1 MNGFA
6 VATIFSA
13 VDKFSPVLNKAQ
25 GNVNKFAVG
34 AKAAFRSVV
43 PEASRLNDVIKGV
56 TIGNLLT
63 KGITTAVNAIRS
75 NFSNAV
81 TYASSLIE
89 VQNIVDTVFGESS
102 KTIDD
107 FAKSA
112 GKNFG
117 LTELQAKKFSS
128 TFGAILSGIGI
139 KGDLGL
145 GISTN
150 LTGLAGDLASFYNM
164 SQEEA
169 FSKLQSG
176 LMGKTQPLQS
186 IGIDVSA
193 TSMEEFAKAQGKV
206 WKNMN
211 RTNQTLLRYQYIM
224 EKTKLAQG
232 DYMKPIDSWA
242 VSSRNATNSIQE
254 MFGKLAVGLMPTLI
268 KLADLVTATAQK
280 IGAWADENKRLIAT
294 KLEKWVNNLIGFTSA
309 LVKITLKYGP
319 AILTAVVAIKAF
331 SMAKAV
337 YQGITVAVQAYNA
350 MLAAQKAATA
360 GATVA
365 QHGLNAA
372 MKANII
378 GLIVAAVILL
388 IGLFMQLASKVGG
401 VKNAFIVV
409 GQTFMK
415 WVLTPV
421 NFWIDAFQLILP
433 IGARIGVVLIESFK
447 AVGQTLMKWLLTPIN
462 FVIEGIKGILTIAS
476 KLPGKAGGFAKD
488 ALGAI
493 GGFQGHMNTM
503 LTGSDSTLFNSGT
516 SALLDPARGAKDVMA
531 DKIQAAE
538 KAATAGVT
546 GIQSF
551 QDKMNVTLT
560 GSDSTL
566 FNSGPGYLADPYR
579 NARAA
584 ELERQAEAA
593 GEEEDPMGETNDLL
607 AKILARQGDEI
618 GAINDLNDSG
628 PNSPKNLRWNKMGA
642 EDYWSVARAGI

>member
-1 MNGFA
+1 LASKA
-6 VATIFSA
+6 VETIFSA
-13 VDKFSPVLNKAQ
+13 VDRVTPAFGKMSA
-25 GNVNKFAVG
+25 GADKFAVG

-56 TIGNLLT
+56 TIGALAA
-63 KGITTAVNAIRS
+63 KGISMAVGAIRS

-89 VQNIVDTVFGESS
+89 VQNIVDTVFGESA
-102 KTIDD
+102 KTIDA

-128 TFGAILSGIGI
+128 TFGAIMSGIGI
-139 KGDLGL
+139 KGDLAL
-145 GISTN
+145 GMSTN

-206 WKNMN
+206 WKNLD
-211 RTNQTLLRYQYIM
+211 RTNQTMLRYQYIM

-232 DYMKPIDSWA
+232 DYQKPIESWA
-242 VSSRNATNSIQE
+242 VSARNATNSIQE
-254 MFGKLAVGLMPTLI
+254 MWGKLAVGLMPTLI
-268 KLADLVTATAQK
+268 KLADRVTALTQR
-280 IGAWADENKRLIAT
+280 IGAWAEKNKALIAT
-294 KLEKWVNNLIGFTSA
+294 KFEKWVNIVLTLTSA
-309 LVKITLKYGP
+309 LIKITLKYGP
-319 AILTAVVAIKAF
+319 AILTAVIAIKAF
-331 SMAKAV
+331 SKAKAV
-337 YQGITVAVQAYNA
+337 YQGVTVAVKAYNA
-350 MLAAQKAATA
+350 MLAAQKAATTA
-360 GATVA
+360 ATVA
-365 QHGLNAA
+365 QTGLNVA

-378 GLIVAAVILL
+378 GLIVMGVVIL
-388 IGLFMQLASKVGG
+388 IGLFIALANKVGG
-401 VKNAFIVV
+401 VKNAFIVI

-415 WVLTPV
+415 LILFPV
-421 NFWIDAFQLILP
+421 NLLIDAFQLILP
-433 IGARIGVVLIESFK
+433 IGARIGVVLVESFK
-447 AVGQTLMKWLLTPIN
+447 AIGQTVMKFLLTPIN
-462 FVIEGIKGILTIAS
+462 LVIEGIKNILTIAS
-476 KLPGKAGGFAKD
+476 KLPGGA
-488 ALGAI
+488 GAI
-493 GGFQGHMNTM
+493 AGNALSAIDTFQSKMNTM
-503 LTGSDSTLFNSGT
+503 LTGSESTLYNSGLN
-516 SALLDPARGAKDVMA
+516 ALLGPAKGARDVMA

-538 KAATAGVT
+538 NSARAGVA

-551 QDKMNVTLT
+551 QDKMNTVLT
-560 GSDSTL
+560 GSTSYDVR
-566 FNSGPGYLADPYR
+566 DPYR

-584 ELERQAEAA
+584 ELARQAEAA

-618 GAINDLNDSG
+618 EAIDGLGKSSG
-628 PNSPKNLRWNKMGA
+628 HSAKNLRWNKMGT
-642 EDYWSVARAGI
+642 EDFFETLRYGV